1 MRITGVCFAA
11 FLAVLVSGAA
21 GAEDSSELS
30 YQRFAEE
37 QGPDHPLYCMY
48 GYFASK
54 TGDHAT
60 AHRILNRCV
69 ESAQNPAA
77 MIYLSFFYEEGI
89 GTEPDRAKA
98 RALIVRAAEQ
108 GYSVA
113 QYLLGSE
120 LLEEA
125 ETERDRQEALAWL
138 RRAAAQGD
146 EDARALLDR
155 PGSAGG

>member
-1 MRITGVCFAA
+1 MRIMGVCLAMC
-11 FLAVLVSGAA
+11 LAVLVAGSA
-21 GAEDSSELS
+21 GAEDTSELS

-89 GTEPDRAKA
+89 GTQPDRAKA
-98 RALIVRAAEQ
+98 RALVRRAAEQ
-108 GYSVA
+108 GYSLA

-120 LLEEA
+120 LLKAA
-125 ETERDRQEALAWL
+125 ESESDRRAALAWL
-138 RRAAAQGD
+138 QRAAAQGD
-146 EDARALLDR
+146 EDARALLK
-155 PGSAGG
+155 GAGAAGG

>member
-1 MRITGVCFAA
+1 MRITGVCVAVC
-11 FLAVLVSGAA
+11 LAVLASSPV
-21 GAEDSSELS
+21 GAEDTSELS
-30 YQRFAEE
+30 YHRFADE
-37 QGPDHPLYCMY
+37 QGPEHPLYCMY

-98 RALIVRAAEQ
+98 RSLVRRAAEQ
-108 GYSVA
+108 GYSLA

-120 LLEEA
+120 LLEAA
-125 ETERDRQEALAWL
+125 ETEDDRREALAWL
-138 RRAAAQGD
+138 QRAAAQGD
-146 EDARALLDR
+146 EDARALLK
-155 PGSAGG
+155 GTGAAGG

>member
-1 MRITGVCFAA
+1 MRSTGICLAA
-11 FLAVLVSGAA
+11 FLAALVASTA
-21 GAEDSSELS
+21 GAQETSELS
-30 YQRFAEE
+30 YQRFAED

-89 GTEPDRAKA
+89 GTQPDQAKA
-98 RALIVRAAEQ
+98 RALVLRAAEQ

-125 ETERDRQEALAWL
+125 ENADERKQALAWL
-138 RRAAAQGD
+138 KRAAEQGD
-146 EDARALLDR
+146 DDARALLDSQ
-155 PGSAGG
+155 GAAGG

>member
-1 MRITGVCFAA
+1 MRITIACFAA
-11 FLAVLVSGAA
+11 CLALLVAGTA
-21 GAEDSSELS
+21 GAEDTSELS
-30 YQRFAEE
+30 YQRFADE
-37 QGPDHPLYCMY
+37 QGPEHPLYCMY

-98 RALIVRAAEQ
+98 RALVLRAAQQ
-108 GYSVA
+108 GYSLA
-113 QYLLGSE
+113 QYLLGSG

-125 ETERDRQEALAWL
+125 ETEDDRREALAWL
-138 RRAAAQGD
+138 ERAAAQGD
-146 EDARALLDR
+146 EDARALLE
-155 PGSAGG
+155 GAGAAGG

>member
-1 MRITGVCFAA
+1 MRISGVCFAA
-11 FLAVLVSGAA
+11 CLAILAGGPA
-21 GAEDSSELS
+21 GAEDTSELS

-60 AHRILNRCV
+60 AHQILNRCV

-89 GTEPDRAKA
+89 GTEPDHAKA
-98 RALIVRAAEQ
+98 RALVRRAAEQ
-108 GYSVA
+108 GYSLA

-120 LLEEA
+120 LLEAA
-125 ETERDRQEALAWL
+125 ETEDERREAMAWL
-138 RRAAAQGD
+138 ERAAAQGD
-146 EDARALLDR
+146 EDARALME
-155 PGSAGG
+155 GAGAAGG